1 MRISDVILYDT
12 FASNDPRR
20 KLFSDL
26 FRLAKTKKEIDLTP
40 GKQQIDLLHI
50 DDICRGFGQLVI
62 QSPAKNLPL
71 GHIFDVAICR
81 QSNNTLIEIIE
92 KFNELS
98 PQKLMCNFGAR
109 AYSPYDSFKLNYP
122 VPVLPNW
129 TPSLDLEAS
138 LSKLFQD

>member
-1 MRISDVILYDT
+1 MKCEFRTSFYMIRLHRMTRVENS
-12 FASNDPRR
+12 SQ
-20 KLFSDL
+20 DL

-109 AYSPYDSFKLNYP
+109 AYSPYDSLN
-122 VPVLPNW
+122 
-129 TPSLDLEAS
+129 
-138 LSKLFQD
+138 